1 VSKVKII
8 SLIIVL
14 TIGLLILTG
23 CANKISS
30 GEVYQKEF
38 KEAHS
43 VVRVIPLITS
53 NGKTTHTTMIPYIYH
68 YPDRYIIYIKKFEDN
83 EWKTA
88 SYYTTK
94 EVYDSI
100 NIEDQFE
107 YVKDRDLTE
116 EPYTREREW

>member
-1 VSKVKII
+1 MLKIKI
-8 SLIIVL
+8 LSLITIL
-14 TIGLLILTG
+14 IIGLFTLTG
-23 CANKISS
+23 CASKITS

-38 KEAHS
+38 KEAHNE
-43 VVRVIPLITS
+43 VRMIPVITS
-53 NGKTTHTTMIPYIYH
+53 NGKTTHTRMIPYIYH

-94 EVYDSI
+94 EVYESI

-107 YVKDRDLTE
+107 YVKDRDLIE
-116 EPYTREREW
+116 EPYIREKEE

>member
-1 VSKVKII
+1 MNKIKKI
-8 SLIIVL
+8 SLTIVL
-14 TIGLLILTG
+14 IILLLILTG
-23 CANKISS
+23 CTSKISS

-38 KEAHS
+38 KEAHTE
-43 VVRVIPLITS
+43 VRVIPLIRS
-53 NGKTTHTTMIPYIYH
+53 NGKTTYTTMMPYIYH

-94 EVYDSI
+94 EVYEST

-107 YVKDRDLTE
+107 YVKDRDLAE
-116 EPYTREREW
+116 EPYTRTREE